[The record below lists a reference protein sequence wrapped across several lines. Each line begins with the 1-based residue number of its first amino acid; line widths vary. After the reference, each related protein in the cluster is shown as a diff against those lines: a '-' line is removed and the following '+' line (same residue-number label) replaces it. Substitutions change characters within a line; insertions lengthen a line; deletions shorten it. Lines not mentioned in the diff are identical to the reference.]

1 MATFGVSPDYGTANP
16 ADLSSLGLGSIPG
29 DTSGGSGG
37 GGGGFF
43 DSLGNWVSGL
53 GNLAEQGYQTY
64 QNITGTNPYG
74 TGTTL
79 PPSGGYPVIQYQNPG
94 LVPAVPESNSN
105 LLEYVAIG
113 LLLLVLLLRKGN

>member
-1 MATFGVSPDYGTANP
+1 MASFGISPDYGTADP

-29 DTSGGSGG
+29 DTSGGAGG

-64 QNITGTNPYG
+64 QNVTRTNPYG
-74 TGTTL
+74 TGTAL
-79 PPSGGYPVIQYQNPG
+79 PPSAGYPVTTYQNPG
-94 LVPAVPESNSN
+94 LVPAASSNSN